1 MGQFSGELWVVMMGY
16 NGVSNG
22 KAVTWQGKEFDGW
35 VAVFIIPNMRSK
47 MSATG
52 LHQKTMMIRRVWL
65 TKSRS
70 RIFSLTTSTNKAP
83 QYGQRRFLMKQN
95 LGPRFVA
102 NIRVMRRLRGSP
114 LIKMKVPQLVR
125 LR

>member
-1 MGQFSGELWVVMMGY
+1 MMGY

-22 KAVTWQGKEFDGW
+22 KAVTWQGKESDGW

-52 LHQKTMMIRRVWL
+52 FHQKTVMIRRVWL
-65 TKSRS
+65 AKSRLG
-70 RIFSLTTSTNKAP
+70 IFSLTTSTNKAP

-102 NIRVMRRLRGSP
+102 NIRVIRRLRGSP